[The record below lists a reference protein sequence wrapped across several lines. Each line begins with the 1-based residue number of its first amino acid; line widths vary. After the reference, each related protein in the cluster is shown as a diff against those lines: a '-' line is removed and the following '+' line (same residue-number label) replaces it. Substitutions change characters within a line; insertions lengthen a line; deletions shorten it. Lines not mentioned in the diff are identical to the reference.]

1 MRYGNEAEIMTVK
14 KMMVDRLIEMN
25 TQELQVEPEENEII
39 DFYPEDLPLKVNLT
53 ILSLNQNFWLSRYQ
67 HEEEQLLYR
76 FSVHLIVS
84 STNSFS

>member
-39 DFYPEDLPLKVNLT
+39 DFYQEDLPLKVNLT
-53 ILSLNQNFWLSRYQ
+53 ILSLNQNQFLA
-67 HEEEQLLYR
+67 
-76 FSVHLIVS
+76 FKVS
-84 STNSFS
+84 A

>member
-14 KMMVDRLIEMN
+14 KLMVDRLTEMN

-53 ILSLNQNFWLSRYQ
+53 TASLNQNQFLAFKASTWGVTITVLFFLAISQ
-67 HEEEQLLYR
+67 T
-76 FSVHLIVS
+76 
-84 STNSFS
+84 TNSFS

>member
-14 KMMVDRLIEMN
+14 KMMVDRLTEMN

-53 ILSLNQNFWLSRYQ
+53 ILSLNQNQFLA
-67 HEEEQLLYR
+67 
-76 FSVHLIVS
+76 FKVS
-84 STNSFS
+84 A

>member
-53 ILSLNQNFWLSRYQ
+53 ILSLNQNF
-67 HEEEQLLYR
+67 
-76 FSVHLIVS
+76 
-84 STNSFS
+84 